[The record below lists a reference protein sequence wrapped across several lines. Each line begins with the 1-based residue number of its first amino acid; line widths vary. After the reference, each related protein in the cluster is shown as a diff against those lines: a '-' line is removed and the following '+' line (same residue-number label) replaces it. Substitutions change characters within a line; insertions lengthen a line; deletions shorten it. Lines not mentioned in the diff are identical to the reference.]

1 MKSNLQSTICQIKM
15 VRFETIKT
23 FPFPSRDPAENLWMQ
38 VGNSKGGPGGK
49 HRLPGLDLGVR
60 PGYNR
65 GSIWGYDRGTIWEN
79 QGATGVRLGYDQG
92 TTGVRLG

>member
-1 MKSNLQSTICQIKM
+1 M

-49 HRLPGLDLGVR
+49 HRLPGLNLGVR
-60 PGYNR
+60 PGLDLGVQPGYNLGKPGYNR
-65 GSIWGYDRGTIWEN
+65 
-79 QGATGVRLGYDQG
+79 G
-92 TTGVRLG
+92 TTGVKIAAWPRN